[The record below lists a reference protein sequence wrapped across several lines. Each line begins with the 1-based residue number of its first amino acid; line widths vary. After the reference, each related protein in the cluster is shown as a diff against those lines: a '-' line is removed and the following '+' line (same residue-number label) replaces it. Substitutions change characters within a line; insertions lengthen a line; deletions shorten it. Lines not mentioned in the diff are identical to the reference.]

1 MEKRET
7 TQDGQKSKKKVKQ
20 ESVSMVKNEQMK
32 NDCNIKGS
40 HVELTNKDFYKT
52 DTYIKSLR
60 NWRRRQGPSG
70 TLPKIRMSSDKEIE
84 LVKDGRVTSSNDKK
98 RSTIIKSR
106 NNTKCEIYVP
116 IFIGGFVG
124 DFGFI

>member
-60 NWRRRQGPSG
+60 N
-70 TLPKIRMSSDKEIE
+70 
-84 LVKDGRVTSSNDKK
+84 
-98 RSTIIKSR
+98 
-106 NNTKCEIYVP
+106 
-116 IFIGGFVG
+116 
-124 DFGFI
+124 